1 MWGGFLYVFVRFNYL
16 SIKNLEDKFLL
27 FKKSFIEFVM

>member
-1 MWGGFLYVFVRFNYL
+1 MWGGFLFVRFNYL

-27 FKKSFIEFVM
+27 FKKSFIEFVI